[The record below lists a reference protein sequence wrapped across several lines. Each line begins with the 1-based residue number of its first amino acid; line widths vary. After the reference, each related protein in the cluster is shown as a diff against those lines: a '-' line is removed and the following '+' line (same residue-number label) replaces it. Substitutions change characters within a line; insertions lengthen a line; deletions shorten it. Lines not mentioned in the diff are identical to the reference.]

1 MVRNYLLLLQYLALV
16 IVFGCMP
23 RASNLVGGVRPV
35 DPSIKPKIALVSD
48 NRLTDAV
55 GTELFIR
62 GFTIIERLRL
72 LSVLREKSLQ
82 LSGITD
88 EQLIEAG
95 KILNVDALM
104 FIDAER
110 VEFGDIHN
118 AYIKIVDVQSGIII
132 GSFNYQNGRGPL
144 KDTPHEAAKK
154 ISDAINRGYK

>member
-1 MVRNYLLLLQYLALV
+1 MLRKYLLLLHCLALL
-16 IVFGCMP
+16 IVCGCIP
-23 RASNLVGGVRPV
+23 RTSNLEGGVRPV

-48 NRLTDAV
+48 NRLSDAI
-55 GTELFIR
+55 GTELFTR

-95 KILNVDALM
+95 KMLNVDALM
-104 FIDAER
+104 FVEAER
-110 VEFGDIHN
+110 VERGDIYN
-118 AYIKIVDVQSGIII
+118 AYIKIVNVQSGIII

-144 KDTPHEAAKK
+144 KDRPHDAAKK
-154 ISDAINRGYK
+154 IADAINSGYK